1 MKEAI
6 DIRTLQCYQ
15 KATEEQRG
23 KNTNKRY
30 FEIGKLPTLKLQEEW
45 GIYIRHCGEVK
56 SLSSV
61 QQETVYFKRVCEFIN
76 CLRVDSMKEQTKEAW
91 GQQFESWVSSQG
103 LKAYRESNKNKNWRE
118 RTPIILYFLHMLD
131 FIESEMSGQR
141 IYFKD
146 LVCYQEA
153 SEEERKKCG
162 RDPYFDLSLLPTE
175 QLRKEWAAYIRESAR
190 IYTLGTSFQ
199 HRVYYNQICRF
210 LNSRIVCAES
220 MREQSKE
227 KWERQ
232 FKRWLLTEGILINR
246 KSPSPYSKEGMTR
259 NPNISYLLLQKEA
272 IATVSKEMTAGKRL
286 TEYLYKKHPQ
296 IQSLGELDRD
306 IFEEYL
312 IHLKT
317 DRTRTK
323 SLHAELTRLRAL
335 LEAVGKTYKY
345 PVLENLIINRD
356 IPPTARTEFRTYSDE
371 ELKRLNSE
379 IVKMNEQIARLMIIH
394 QMLGTRI
401 SDTLTLRTDCLRGKT
416 GDRVVHIRQMK
427 THPYEKPVSEEVA
440 ILIERSIQ
448 YTKEKYGETEYIF
461 VRDSDPS
468 LPAQYNWIQTQV
480 VHTDDTGERLEG

>member
-1 MKEAI
+1 MNFTNIRQPDIKNEIKKEI
-6 DIRTLQCYQ
+6 
-15 KATEEQRG
+15 
-23 KNTNKRY
+23 
-30 FEIGKLPTLKLQEEW
+30 
-45 GIYIRHCGEVK
+45 
-56 SLSSV
+56 
-61 QQETVYFKRVCEFIN
+61 
-76 CLRVDSMKEQTKEAW
+76 
-91 GQQFESWVSSQG
+91 
-103 LKAYRESNKNKNWRE
+103 
-118 RTPIILYFLHMLD
+118 
-131 FIESEMSGQR
+131 
-141 IYFKD
+141 
-146 LVCYQEA
+146 
-153 SEEERKKCG
+153 
-162 RDPYFDLSLLPTE
+162 
-175 QLRKEWAAYIRESAR
+175 
-190 IYTLGTSFQ
+190 
-199 HRVYYNQICRF
+199 
-210 LNSRIVCAES
+210 
-220 MREQSKE
+220 
-227 KWERQ
+227 
-232 FKRWLLTEGILINR
+232 
-246 KSPSPYSKEGMTR
+246 
-259 NPNISYLLLQKEA
+259 YLLLQKEA
-272 IATVSKEMTAGKRL
+272 IATISKEMTAGKRL

-356 IPPTARTEFRTYSDE
+356 IPPTARAEFRTYSDE
-371 ELKRLNSE
+371 ELKRLNAE

-394 QMLGTRI
+394 QMLGIRI
-401 SDTLTLRTDCLRGKT
+401 SDTLTLRTDCLRGKM